1 MRDFA
6 KVSPRYWTG
15 RLAQHIRESD
25 SPADAHA
32 VAFYLLTNNHAN
44 MIGLYRCPLSY
55 IVEDTGCPIEG
66 ASKGLDVLEQGA
78 FLVYRASTGH
88 VWIRNALRLEL
99 TGKSGTFEGLK
110 LGDKRLPSVR
120 KTAQEFVAFQI
131 YQEFYEFYCGLLGE
145 FLPEPASPIEGAS
158 KPHGK
163 PHRRTEQEQE
173 QEQETEQEQEV
184 SPELP
189 ADGDSGPPPVAIWIP
204 IKAGKMA
211 APKGVQVRGENGSA
225 EAGIT
230 RAQVEEYGESYGME
244 PKAVFAELKKARQWC
259 IANPVKQK
267 TPRGIMSFVNRWM
280 DKAANSTGSPGSTF
294 EPRKIKGPTYKDLTR
309 R

>member
-1 MRDFA
+1 MARPTLMGHRKFRRLCRLLGR
-6 KVSPRYWTG
+6 PRYQCRGILELIWDSANESGEPILGDDVDVELTAEWDG
-15 RLAQHIRESD
+15 KEGELVKALESSGLIESKILDNGTTYEVHNFWHHCPAYVRKRRDRELMRREQGDRLVTDSSLTAERRRTAVTDRRSATLPHPHPLPHTEESPSD
-25 SPADAHA
+25 S
-32 VAFYLLTNNHAN
+32 
-44 MIGLYRCPLSY
+44 C
-55 IVEDTGCPIEG
+55 
-66 ASKGLDVLEQGA
+66 
-78 FLVYRASTGH
+78 
-88 VWIRNALRLEL
+88 
-99 TGKSGTFEGLK
+99 
-110 LGDKRLPSVR
+110 
-120 KTAQEFVAFQI
+120 
-131 YQEFYEFYCGLLGE
+131 
-145 FLPEPASPIEGAS
+145 
-158 KPHGK
+158 
-163 PHRRTEQEQE
+163 
-173 QEQETEQEQEV
+173 
-184 SPELP
+184 PELP

-309 R
+309 RGS